1 MTLSDG
7 DAMGRRTVG
16 QISDQPLGQPVLDP
30 GQCAFQRLVT
40 RPPRQVAGIEGSI
53 MDVRDQFGRQKNVV
67 HAGRS
72 FVPEIVEHR
81 LHPLARLIEIA
92 ITSSR
97 VA

>member
-1 MTLSDG
+1 
-7 DAMGRRTVG
+7 
-16 QISDQPLGQPVLDP
+16 
-30 GQCAFQRLVT
+30 
-40 RPPRQVAGIEGSI
+40 

-67 HAGRS
+67 RAGRS

-81 LHPLARLIEIA
+81 PHPFARLIEIA